1 MSCVGLIWA
10 QSASGVI
17 GRAGDIPWRLPED
30 MSHFKDLTMGHTVVM
45 GRRTWESLPARV
57 RPLPGRRNVVLTR
70 QADYMAEG
78 AVVMTSLDDA
88 LRPSGSSADDAL
100 RPSGSSA
107 DDALRPSGSSAD
119 DALRPSGSSAES
131 ALADGGVWVIGGAEI
146 YALALPRATRCE
158 VTEVDMDLPRRDD
171 DAVAPVLD
179 EGWVAEDADWQISRS
194 GLRYR
199 FSSYRR
205 IWPS

>member
-1 MSCVGLIWA
+1 MTVGLIWA

-17 GRAGDIPWRLPED
+17 GRAGRIPWRLPED
-30 MSHFKDLTMGHTVVM
+30 LARFKYLTMGHTVVM

-70 QADYMAEG
+70 QADYVAEG
-78 AVVMTSLDDA
+78 ADVVTSVQDA
-88 LRPSGSSADDAL
+88 YADEDA
-100 RPSGSSA
+100 
-107 DDALRPSGSSAD
+107 
-119 DALRPSGSSAES
+119 
-131 ALADGGVWVIGGAEI
+131 WVIGGAEI
-146 YALALPRATRCE
+146 YPLALPNAARCE
-158 VTEVDMDLPRRDD
+158 VTEVDIDLPREDD

-179 EGWVAEDADWQISRS
+179 ESWLAEDGDWQVSSS

-205 IWPS
+205 I